1 MVQMVSR
8 RSLYPLR
15 SSFFGLTQEYRYN
28 LFKTIHEIVFFGNG
42 GYDWFTVYDMPIW
55 LRKATFN
62 FINES
67 IKRQSDAE
75 QEAINKTQSKGSPNV
90 TNFDWA
96 KPDKN
101 KLK

>member
-1 MVQMVSR
+1 
-8 RSLYPLR
+8 
-15 SSFFGLTQEYRYN
+15 
-28 LFKTIHEIVFFGNG
+28 
-42 GYDWFTVYDMPIW
+42 MPIW

-75 QEAINKTQSKGSPNV
+75 KEAINKTQSKGSPNV